1 MLRAKFQS
9 HDKCCLC
16 GETENMAHLFRC
28 NDDSRKQW
36 RRQFVTALRFRLH
49 QLNTLEGLIDTLCST
64 ITDWL
69 DNGRVLTGKYNR
81 KYQKAINSQ
90 NHIGWMHIFMGHL
103 SQEWEIIQGTTQL
116 TNGRQ
121 RSQYLW
127 GASVVELGLIYCINL
142 WEQQNKDV
150 HGHNATDSE
159 KLLMAKY
166 IEEINRLELLH
177 PKMRPSDSFL
187 LQGISTLR
195 ESTTSKVMA
204 TWIASRRPAIYNSI
218 AMAQRNATDNTHSLY
233 QWFKPIKAPA
243 TAAQR
248 LQRWT
253 RNKLVYD
260 PFSKK
265 KRRKRVVSCQP
276 KLTPYL
282 SLRGIL

>member
-1 MLRAKFQS
+1 MDAYLYGTPQP
-9 HDKCCLC
+9 
-16 GETENMAHLFRC
+16 
-28 NDDSRKQW
+28 
-36 RRQFVTALRFRLH
+36 
-49 QLNTLEGLIDTLCST
+49 
-64 ITDWL
+64 
-69 DNGRVLTGKYNR
+69 
-81 KYQKAINSQ
+81 
-90 NHIGWMHIFMGHL
+90 
-103 SQEWEIIQGTTQL
+103 EWEIIQGTTQL

-142 WEQQNKDV
+142 WEQRNKDV

-218 AMAQRNATDNTHSLY
+218 AMAKKGATDNTPSLY
-233 QWFKPIKAPA
+233 QWFKPIRASA
-243 TAAQR
+243 TTAQR

-282 SLRGIL
+282 SLCGIL